1 MLIPA
6 ILDGR
11 WIVEVAHIIL
21 KMDQPNIISAQNRHN
36 RIELVEMKTLQ
47 KKPEDI
53 SCKEIYIFINGR
65 HLEWRAGLSRSILKG
80 DNLSQI

>member
-47 KKPEDI
+47 KKTRR
-53 SCKEIYIFINGR
+53 Y
-65 HLEWRAGLSRSILKG
+65 LM
-80 DNLSQI
+80 